1 MLALMKYENGLKFTG
16 LVFENEEVAKEY
28 LKNKNPEAFKL
39 IPVAFYTANG
49 EVKQGLTKQ
58 PQCDIL

>member
-16 LVFENEEVAKEY
+16 LVFENEKVAKEY
-28 LKNKNPEAFKL
+28 LKGKNPDAFKL

-49 EVKQGLTKQ
+49 EVK
-58 PQCDIL
+58 